1 MIRRLLF
8 ILLLLILLG
17 SITACQP
24 TTPSTSP
31 STSDWGGGSGGIDP
45 RFREFYDLHGG
56 KDLLGI
62 RISPKFTHGG
72 QEYQYTAAA
81 LMAFNPSAERS
92 RQYYFAPIGV
102 ELGIAEPPT
111 DPGAPGGHNIYQGF
125 VAIYERMGG
134 ARLVGLPLTD
144 VRYNE
149 ERGGIEQ
156 YFENLGFYQ
165 LESDP
170 NQVRLIHYGAWMC
183 ADVCDFDSDPT
194 SIVLLSS
201 VVEAP
206 FSTAITRLNPSFTGK
221 PLTEPYIAPDGGVE
235 QIFENVVVVE
245 SPGMPGGIALRPITA
260 MLGVPARP
268 DAQFDVPAYFKE
280 LINQNSGFE
289 LSGQAVTE
297 YARQSDEVYRQCFA
311 NLCLD
316 YFPNKAEEL
325 QVRITPL
332 GYLYKSRY
340 YHQEGDAKPAN
351 SQSITLKL
359 SKGYSLVAPNQSQI
373 ITVIVYEGNQAAVN
387 AEPCI
392 FLMLPGGETRSCN
405 FPPTQSNGRSSLH
418 LEPISA
424 AHGTRVDYHVCVR
437 QVCLDDHF
445 LIWGDP

>member
-1 MIRRLLF
+1 MLLF
-8 ILLLLILLG
+8 SLLLILLG
-17 SITACQP
+17 SIAACQP
-24 TTPSTSP
+24 PPSGTNQSTS
-31 STSDWGGGSGGIDP
+31 SSGGIDP
-45 RFREFYDLHGG
+45 RFREFYDLYGG
-56 KDLLGI
+56 KDTLGL

-72 QEYQYTAAA
+72 LEYQYTAAA

-92 RQYYFAPIGV
+92 RQYYFASIGV

-111 DPGAPGGHNIYQGF
+111 DPGAPGGHKIYEGF
-125 VAIYERMGG
+125 MAAYERMGG
-134 ARLVGLPLTD
+134 SKLVGLPLTE

-170 NQVRLIHYGAWMC
+170 NRVRLIHYGAWMC
-183 ADVCDFDSDPT
+183 ADVCDFDSDSA
-194 SIVLLSS
+194 SIVILSS
-201 VVEAP
+201 VAEAP
-206 FSTAITRLNPSFTGK
+206 FARTVARLDPSFTGK
-221 PLTEPYIAPDGGVE
+221 PLTEPYIALDGGVE

-260 MLGVPARP
+260 MLGVPVQP

-297 YARQSDEVYRQCFA
+297 YARQSDEVYRQCFT

-325 QVRITPL
+325 QVRSTPL
-332 GYLYKSRY
+332 GYLYKNRY
-340 YHQEGDAKPAN
+340 YQEGSGVKPTPAD
-351 SQSITLKL
+351 SQSITLKI
-359 SKGYSLVAPNQSQI
+359 SKGYALVAPNQSQI
-373 ITVIVYEGNQAAVN
+373 ITVIVYDGHQPYGNVQ
-387 AEPCI
+387 PLLS
-392 FLMLPGGETRSCN
+392 LMLPGGETRSYN
-405 FPPTQSNGRSSLH
+405 FSPTQSNGRSSLH
-418 LEPISA
+418 LDPISA
-424 AHGTRVDYHVCVR
+424 AHGTRVDYRVCVR